1 MKMYQLMTSDGRSLA
16 ATLLLLLL
24 AAAQVAGTPAA
35 AAAGAACH
43 NDFIALR
50 STCYQYVQDDG
61 GPMVQPSPHCCATVR
76 GIANAT
82 CVCDYFSSLDYINL
96 DRVFYVAGQCA
107 VAIPWSCGGE
117 LQAWIVGLVIMV
129 R

>member
-43 NDFIALR
+43 NDLIALR
-50 STCYQYVQDDG
+50 STCYRPG
-61 GPMVQPSPHCCATVR
+61 
-76 GIANAT
+76 
-82 CVCDYFSSLDYINL
+82 
-96 DRVFYVAGQCA
+96 
-107 VAIPWSCGGE
+107 
-117 LQAWIVGLVIMV
+117 
-129 R
+129 

>member
-1 MKMYQLMTSDGRSLA
+1 
-16 ATLLLLLL
+16 
-24 AAAQVAGTPAA
+24 
-35 AAAGAACH
+35 
-43 NDFIALR
+43 
-50 STCYQYVQDDG
+50 
-61 GPMVQPSPHCCATVR
+61 MVQPSPHCCGTVR

-117 LQAWIVGLVIMV
+117 F
-129 R
+129 